1 MVYATKHKRK
11 RLNVMQGITKGIVT
25 GLLFAIGLSVSSDVC
40 AQKIGRKNLA
50 SFDNK
55 IFHFGFILSGNK
67 SDFSFNL
74 RDTTME
80 SGLMSVSNA
89 PQAGFNLALLGSAK
103 ISRHLRLRFVPGL
116 SFQDRGLNYTFQD
129 SDQST
134 LKRTEAVNLDL
145 PLLLKIRTDRL
156 TNFAAYALVGAKY
169 SKDMQSQE
177 SVNQQLENDDILRI
191 ESSNYSV
198 DLGAGID
205 IFLPFFKFAIEVKT
219 ELGLRDVLIQDNNDY
234 TNPIEGLKTR
244 SYIVSLC
251 FEG

>member
-1 MVYATKHKRK
+1 
-11 RLNVMQGITKGIVT
+11 MQCFKKGFILSI
-25 GLLFAIGLSVSSDVC
+25 LLALGLSFTVS

-50 SFDNK
+50 GFDNK
-55 IFHFGFILSGNK
+55 TFHFGFILSGNK
-67 SDFSFNL
+67 SDFSYSLVEDSAF
-74 RDTTME
+74 T
-80 SGLMSVSNA
+80 SGLMGISNA
-89 PQAGFNLALLGSAK
+89 PQSGFNLALLGSAK
-103 ISRHLRLRFVPGL
+103 LGRHLSLRFVPGL
-116 SFQDRGLNYTFQD
+116 SFQDRGLNYVFAQNFGVD
-129 SDQST
+129 NI

-156 TNFAAYALVGAKY
+156 TNFAAYALVGAKF

-191 ESSNYSV
+191 ESSNYSL

-205 IFLPFFKFAIEVKT
+205 FFLPFFKFAIEVKT
-219 ELGLRDVLIQDNNDY
+219 ELGLKNVLINDNNDY
-234 TNPIEGLKTR
+234 TNPIDKLKTR

>member
-1 MVYATKHKRK
+1 
-11 RLNVMQGITKGIVT
+11 MQCFKKGFILS
-25 GLLFAIGLSVSSDVC
+25 LLLAIGFSCTVK

-50 SFDNK
+50 GFDNK
-55 IFHFGFILSGNK
+55 TFHFGFIISGNK
-67 SDFSFNL
+67 SDFSYSLVEDSTF
-74 RDTTME
+74 T
-80 SGLMSVSNA
+80 SGLMSISNA
-89 PQAGFNLALLGSAK
+89 PQSGFNLALLGSAK
-103 ISRHLRLRFVPGL
+103 LGRHLSVRFVPGL
-116 SFQDRGLNYTFQD
+116 SFQDRGLNYVFAQD
-129 SDQST
+129 FGVDNI

-156 TNFAAYALVGAKY
+156 TNFAAYALVGGKF

-191 ESSNYSV
+191 EASNYSV

-205 IFLPFFKFAIEVKT
+205 FFLPFFKFAIEVKT
-219 ELGLRDVLIQDNNDY
+219 ELGLKNVLIDDNNDY
-234 TNPIEGLKTR
+234 TNPIDKLKTR